1 MNILLID
8 PPAQGI
14 YDSVDIKLPPLG
26 LAYIAAV
33 LRKNNHNVKIID
45 LNVDEN
51 LWGLLSERNW
61 GLIGLSGD
69 TSRYPVAMKI
79 AEQIKKYYEYKIVTG
94 GPHVTFFDKETLDT
108 GVIDYVA
115 RGEGEYV
122 MANLANALENNLD
135 VAEIKGLSFERNG
148 KLIRTESVPPIK
160 DLDGL
165 PFPARDLLSMK
176 KYKITRF
183 YGRPIT
189 NILTTRGCPFNCYF
203 CSSSQFFG
211 LLWRTRSPK
220 NIVDEMEEVKQKYG
234 YDAFA
239 FVDDNFTLNAKRVIE
254 ISKEVLRR
262 KLDVIWW
269 AFSRVDELLR
279 NEEMIKWMAK
289 SGCKMIFLGIESVS
303 KKILDEYNKRI
314 TANDSVKAME
324 LLRKYG
330 ITTWGSFIIGALD
343 ETKEM
348 ILDTVRFAKLLNPR
362 NVQFSVL
369 TPFPGTRLYADTEKQ
384 GLIVHKNWEYYD
396 GAHAVMHTKY
406 LEPHELQYL
415 LNRAYIS
422 FYIRPNRLI
431 KILPTAMSYL
441 MKLYGKRTRKRK
453 IEQMIE
459 SGPKYICHKFVAP
472 HT

>member
-14 YDSVDIKLPPLG
+14 YDTVDIKLPPLG

-51 LWGLLSERNW
+51 LWELLSERNW

-69 TSRYPVAMKI
+69 TSRYPIAMKI
-79 AEQIKKYYEYKIVTG
+79 AGQIKKYYGYRIVTG

-108 GVIDYVA
+108 GLIDYVA

-122 MANLANALENNLD
+122 MVNLANALENNFD
-135 VAEIKGLSFERNG
+135 VAEVKGLSFTRNG
-148 KLIRTESVPPIK
+148 KLIRTASIPPIK

-165 PFPARDLLSMK
+165 PFPARDLLPME

-183 YGRPIT
+183 YGHPIT
-189 NILTTRGCPFNCYF
+189 NIVTTRGCPFNCYF

-220 NIVDEMEEVKQKYG
+220 NIVDEMEEVEQKYG

-262 KLDVIWW
+262 KLNVIWW

-330 ITTWGSFIIGALD
+330 IATWGSFIIGALD

-348 ILDTVRFAKLLNPR
+348 ILDTVRFAKLLDPK

-369 TPFPGTRLYADTEKQ
+369 TPFPGTRLYADAEKQ
-384 GLIVHKNWEYYD
+384 GLIVHKNWKYYD
-396 GAHAVMHTKY
+396 GAHAVMRTKY
-406 LEPHELQYL
+406 LKPYELQYL

-422 FYIRPNRLI
+422 FYVRPNRLI
-431 KILPTAMSYL
+431 KILPAAMRYL
-441 MKLYGKRTRKRK
+441 LKLHGKRARERR

-459 SGPKYICHKFVAP
+459 SGPKHIWHKSVVS